1 MAILQ
6 TYPEAADPFRE
17 RSDAHSGLDFAYGA
31 GRARDDNTISDTVAG
46 TVTLADDTTN
56 YIEVAPATGTVSAN
70 AVGFTAGSIPLFT
83 VVTAA
88 GAIGTVTDRRAF
100 LPNTAGAPA
109 AHAFGGASH
118 TADTLA
124 NLNSKISDAT
134 LSNIKG
140 ISFYIDGEQEIGLK
154 ASAIAPMALTVQEVR
169 LAVDVAPTDAA
180 LIVDIKKNGTTIF
193 DPTAKPQ
200 IAATATSG
208 TSAAPDVTAI
218 AVGDKI
224 TAEVTQI
231 GSTLPGEDLSV
242 TVVCEVVAP

>member
-31 GRARDDNTISDTVAG
+31 GRVRNDNVITDTAAG
-46 TVTLADDTTN
+46 TVVLTDEATN
-56 YIEVAPATGTVSAN
+56 YIEVTTAGVVSAN
-70 AVGFTAGSIPLFT
+70 TTAFTAGRIPLFT

-88 GAIGTVTDRRAF
+88 SAIGTVTDKRAF
-100 LPNTAGAPA
+100 LSNDADVVA
-109 AHAFGGASH
+109 AHDLGGASH
-118 TADTLA
+118 SADTLA

-134 LSNIKG
+134 LSNKKG
-140 ISFYIDGEQEIGLK
+140 IAFYIDGEQEVALK
-154 ASAIAPMALTVQEVR
+154 ASAVAPLALTVQEVR
-169 LAVDVAPTDAA
+169 LAVDVAPTGAA
-180 LIVDIKKNGTTIF
+180 LIVDILKNGTTMF
-193 DPTAKPQ
+193 STVAKPQ
-200 IAATATSG
+200 IAAGATSG

-231 GSTLPGEDLSV
+231 GSTNAGEDLSV
-242 TVVCEVVAP
+242 TVVCEVASP